1 MGLQRCT
8 RYRAVV
14 NLLST
19 GQQQPRQRNTPSLNT
34 SHCQNTSNYQIRMTI
49 ICKANLVNDTFGA
62 YQTTEES
69 TEYSQL
75 WSVIEQVLQQDFQGN
90 SLEET
95 SPVWSGNGAKNMQ
108 KVFLERRTTTLNCKD
123 FSGVSQEF
131 HNCDSSTK
139 SAVTFHIPFE
149 SEKTEV
155 EKSEDIDSDDL
166 DVYLQKEIKKLEQDQ
181 TKCPAKITGNSN
193 ISNEKEI
200 CPERNPMLVKDFAST
215 NLTGDNTKTHFK
227 PYVRKILPKS
237 IDLDYV
243 VTSPALSAPSTSHE
257 DLSQLKDKTDPRYF
271 PSLPLQEKKKVF
283 TCSYESCGKNYV
295 KSSHLKAHI
304 RTHTGEK
311 PYTCPWSD
319 CGWKFARSDELT
331 RHKRKHTG
339 VKPFRCHICTRAFSR
354 SDHLTLH
361 VKRHKNGL

>member
-1 MGLQRCT
+1 MTMVCKT
-8 RYRAVV
+8 SAV
-14 NLLST
+14 N
-19 GQQQPRQRNTPSLNT
+19 N
-34 SHCQNTSNYQIRMTI
+34 
-49 ICKANLVNDTFGA
+49 TFGA
-62 YQTTEES
+62 YQTPEES
-69 TEYSQL
+69 AEFSQL

-95 SPVWSGNGAKNMQ
+95 LPVGSGNGARNMQ
-108 KVFLERRTTTLNCKD
+108 KVFLERRTTTLKWKD
-123 FSGVSQEF
+123 VSGVSQE
-131 HNCDSSTK
+131 HPNCDSRAKPT
-139 SAVTFHIPFE
+139 VTGNIPYE
-149 SEKTEV
+149 SEQSYV
-155 EKSEDIDSDDL
+155 EKREDYDL
-166 DVYLQKEIKKLEQDQ
+166 DVYLQKEIQKLEQDQ
-181 TKCPAKITGNSN
+181 TKCQAQNPANTHI
-193 ISNEKEI
+193 IYEKETF
-200 CPERNPMLVKDFAST
+200 PEQNPMLVNDLVST
-215 NLTGDNTKTHFK
+215 IVKEDNTKGHSKT
-227 PYVRKILPKS
+227 YARKILPKS
-237 IDLDYV
+237 PNLNLPCHV
-243 VTSPALSAPSTSHE
+243 VTSPVLSAPTISHE
-257 DLSQLKDKTDPRYF
+257 ESSQLKDKTDPSYF

-311 PYTCPWSD
+311 PYTCPWAD

>member
-1 MGLQRCT
+1 
-8 RYRAVV
+8 
-14 NLLST
+14 
-19 GQQQPRQRNTPSLNT
+19 
-34 SHCQNTSNYQIRMTI
+34 MTI

-69 TEYSQL
+69 SEYSQL
-75 WSVIEQVLQQDFQGN
+75 WSVIEQVLQEDFQGN

-95 SPVWSGNGAKNMQ
+95 LPVWSGTGTRNMQ

-131 HNCDSSTK
+131 QNCDSSTK
-139 SAVTFHIPFE
+139 PTVTFHTPFE
-149 SEKTEV
+149 SERTEDV
-155 EKSEDIDSDDL
+155 DLNDL
-166 DVYLQKEIKKLEQDQ
+166 DVYLQKEIVKLEQDQ
-181 TKCPAKITGNSN
+181 TKCPAKITENSHRT
-193 ISNEKEI
+193 IEKETYL
-200 CPERNPMLVKDFAST
+200 EQNPILVKDYASI
-215 NLTGDNTKTHFK
+215 NMKEDNTKTNFK
-227 PYVRKILPKS
+227 PYARKILPKS
-237 IDLDYV
+237 VDLNYV
-243 VTSPALSAPSTSHE
+243 VTSPVLSAPTISHE
-257 DLSQLKDKTDPRYF
+257 VLSQIKDNTDPGYF